1 MYLFELE
8 FSLFVDICPKWITF
22 YDIFEYENNLLS
34 VVHLGNADNK
44 KKIGLFISFIILGNH
59 RCHIGS
65 FLSIT
70 SSRCVHT
77 SMHFQKHL
85 VDRHTTLLHG
95 GMGDIIALICLWP
108 FFDHTFTALLHLKN
122 AMFAIKAPFPH
133 YISFHTALPW
143 SLGSCLLNQIQVQMR
158 LLE

>member
-8 FSLFVDICPKWITF
+8 FSLFVDICPKWITL

-44 KKIGLFISFIILGNH
+44 KKIGLFFSLIILGNH

-77 SMHFQKHL
+77 SMHFHKYL
-85 VDRHTTLLHG
+85 VQGILPSPWWDGRYYCSYLPLA
-95 GMGDIIALICLWP
+95 ILWP
-108 FFDHTFTALLHLKN
+108 HLYSPLTFKKCYVCHQSPL
-122 AMFAIKAPFPH
+122 PH